1 MDKIRSLEYELEEKE
16 NAMRS
21 QSNNYE
27 KMLASMQKQKDSLN
41 EEIEIYKENERHF
54 QITKKQNQQLKERM
68 EDYQD
73 LDGKCKEYKEDNK
86 KLSETIQ
93 LLKVELSHAK

>member
-16 NAMRS
+16 TAMRS

-27 KMLASMQKQKDSLN
+27 KMLASMQKQKDALI
-41 EEIEIYKENERHF
+41 EEIEIHKENERHF
-54 QITKKQNQQLKERM
+54 QISKKQNQQLKERM